1 MHDFKYAR
9 PASLAAAATLVKKGG
24 ADPVFLAGGQ
34 TLIPAL
40 KMRLRKP
47 STVIDLAAIKGL
59 DGIAEKKGKGKD
71 KGLTVVVGALTTHAA
86 VAGSKLVKARI
97 PALAALAEGIG
108 DPQVRHRGTLGGSI
122 ANADPAA
129 DYPAAVIALHAE
141 VVTNKRS
148 ISGDA
153 FFKGFF
159 ETALKPGEIVTAVNF
174 RVPDKAAYMKF
185 AQPASRFALVGVLV
199 AKFGAEVR
207 VAVTGAGASVFR
219 VPDMEKALAKSFS
232 AAALDGIKVSPKDLN
247 SDIHAAAD
255 YRAHLIG
262 VLAKRA
268 VEACG

>member
-9 PASLAAAATLVKKGG
+9 PATITAAATLIKKGG

-40 KMRLRKP
+40 KMRLRQP
-47 STVIDLAAIKGL
+47 STVIDLAGVKGL
-59 DGIAEKKGKGKD
+59 VGISEKKAAGKNKSIT
-71 KGLTVVVGALTTHAA
+71 LIVGALTTHAA

-97 PALAALAEGIG
+97 PALASLAEGIG
-108 DPQVRHRGTLGGSI
+108 DAQVRHAGTLGGSI

-129 DYPAAVIALHAE
+129 DYPAAIVALKAE
-141 VVTNKRS
+141 VVTNKRR
-148 ISGDA
+148 IPGDA
-153 FFKGFF
+153 FFTGFF
-159 ETALKPGEIVTAVNF
+159 ETALKKGEIVMAVRF
-174 RVPDKAAYMKF
+174 AVPDKAAYIKF
-185 AQPASRFALVGVLV
+185 AQPASRFALVGVFV
-199 AKFGAEVR
+199 AKFGGEVR

-219 VPDMEKALAKSFS
+219 VPAMEKALAKSFT
-232 AAALDGIKVSPKDLN
+232 AAALAGIAVSTADLN

-262 VLAKRA
+262 VAAKRA